1 MSATAEAGVRTVAIR
16 YHTEERPVNQTEEPA
31 LPARNGASAPK
42 GPLDGITVL
51 DLSWHLA
58 GPFGMLILA
67 DLGAR
72 VIKIEAP
79 GSHGGYDKRG
89 FLRHYYKGQDAHYMS
104 LNRNK
109 ESVTLNLKSA
119 QGKTAFLRLVA
130 DADVVFNNFRAGV
143 MDRLGLGHEALAGV
157 NPGII
162 SVSLSS
168 FGQDGPYAQRPGVDL
183 VVQALSG
190 GMSMTGEPGH
200 PPVRAGIPIGDLA
213 GGMWATIAVLAALRG
228 RDEHGIGGCDVD
240 VALLDGQIAL
250 IPYFSAYYFLDGT
263 IPGPQG
269 SGGHSPTYGAFRCAD
284 DRYVVIAVID
294 QGPWQKLCR
303 ALDRDDLVADARF
316 DTSQHRAEHGDEL
329 RSIIEGVFASRPAND
344 WERRLEKAD
353 LAYARVN
360 RLDEA
365 LADPQVLHRGMVV
378 DIAHPLGDTLRF
390 VGNPL
395 KFPGFADRLEA
406 PPVIGQHTD
415 QVLASLGIGES
426 ELQDLRATGVI

>member
-1 MSATAEAGVRTVAIR
+1 MTQLETTKPLRAG
-16 YHTEERPVNQTEEPA
+16 
-31 LPARNGASAPK
+31 GAAK
-42 GPLDGITVL
+42 GPLDGITII

-58 GPFGMLILA
+58 GPYGMLILA

-72 VIKIEAP
+72 IIKVEAP
-79 GSHGGYDKRG
+79 GSHGGYDRRG

-109 ESVTLNLKSA
+109 ESVTLDLKTDE
-119 QGKTAFLRLVA
+119 GRGLFLKLVA

-143 MDRLGLGHEALAGV
+143 MQRLGLDHGALAAV
-157 NPGII
+157 NPDVI

-190 GMSMTGEPGH
+190 GMSMTGEPGQ

-213 GGMWATIAVLAALRG
+213 GGMWSALAVLSALRG
-228 RDEHGIGGCDVD
+228 RDAGLNGGVD
-240 VALLDGQIAL
+240 IDLALLDGQMAM

-284 DRYVVIAVID
+284 DRYIVIAVID
-294 QGPWQKLCR
+294 QAPWAKLCS
-303 ALDRDDLVADARF
+303 ALGRDDLREDPRF
-316 DTSQHRAEHGDEL
+316 DSSERRATHGEEL
-329 RSIIEGVFASRPAND
+329 RQLIEAEFALRPLEE
-344 WERRLEKAD
+344 WESRLERAD

-365 LADPQVLHRGMVV
+365 LSDPQVHLRDMVI
-378 DIAHPLGDTLRF
+378 DIKHQLGDTLRF
-390 VGNPL
+390 VGNPV
-395 KFPGFADRLEA
+395 KFPAFPARLES
-406 PPVIGQHTD
+406 PPLIGQHTD
-415 QVLASLGIGES
+415 EVLADLGVKPE
-426 ELQDLRATGVI
+426 ELRALRAAGVI